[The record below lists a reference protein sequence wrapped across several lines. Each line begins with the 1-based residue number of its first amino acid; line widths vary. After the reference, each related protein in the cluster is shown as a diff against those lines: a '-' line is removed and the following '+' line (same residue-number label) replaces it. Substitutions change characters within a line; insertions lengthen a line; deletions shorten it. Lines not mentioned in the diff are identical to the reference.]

1 MTASDGT
8 RDDNGSK
15 RVKMAKAEVVMVVE
29 ETGWGI
35 VPATKIGG
43 LFRDRQG
50 WLAQCLEQH
59 ASESWLVIQ
68 GRAVNLSQLGILVP

>member
-1 MTASDGT
+1 MGT
-8 RDDNGSK
+8 KVNELIHSLLTRI
-15 RVKMAKAEVVMVVE
+15 RPTVIVVE
-29 ETGWGI
+29 ETGWGV

-50 WLAQCLEQH
+50 WLAQRLEQH
-59 ASESWLVIQ
+59 AADSWLVIQ